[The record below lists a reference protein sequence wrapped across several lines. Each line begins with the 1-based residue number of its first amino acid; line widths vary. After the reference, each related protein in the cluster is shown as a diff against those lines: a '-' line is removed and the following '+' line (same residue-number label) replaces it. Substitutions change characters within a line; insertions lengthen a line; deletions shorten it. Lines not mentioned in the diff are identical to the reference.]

1 MDQITGH
8 GSINNISIIMRNRDK
23 ERKLFVELINYQLAE
38 HGVTYEDVKDNPNWY
53 MDYHTTSEKEEEF
66 ILHITERVQDE
77 LGLTEDL
84 AKKEAQWFIL
94 QWGLTIPKSSKKSTK
109 KSTKKTI
116 SSKNK

>member
-1 MDQITGH
+1 
-8 GSINNISIIMRNRDK
+8 MRNRDK
-23 ERKLFVELINYQLAE
+23 ERKLFVELIDYQLAE

-66 ILHITERVQDE
+66 ISHIVEKVQDE

-84 AKKEAQWFIL
+84 AKKEEQWFIL
-94 QWGLTIPKSSKKSTK
+94 QWGLTIPASTKNSSKKSSKKR
-109 KSTKKTI
+109 I